1 MTRQVHHCAN
11 IKSIFP
17 QMDILCLFKWQG
29 KKKYSCT
36 LPHKV
41 LLLWPGVFHMICQE
55 TEAEPGRKAF
65 LRKLLNLASHCRD
78 PGNNASL
85 YAQTEAVE
93 QNSTACVERS

>member
-1 MTRQVHHCAN
+1 
-11 IKSIFP
+11 
-17 QMDILCLFKWQG
+17 MDIACLFKWQA
-29 KKKYSCT
+29 KIYSCV

-55 TEAEPGRKAF
+55 TEAEPVRKAV
-65 LRKLLNLASHCRD
+65 LRKLLNSASHCCD